1 MPPIEE
7 CYSSD
12 ETSED
17 NCVGTVVLDSLKEGR
32 KRDCFA
38 RKISS
43 ERKCLAS
50 SNVEEYSSGETEEDC
65 QPSPV
70 LTENA
75 KRGKATRKLEKA
87 KRGSER
93 YYESELDRTIRIM
106 RAKEYNHHR
115 YKLKK
120 KQKVNELSGVISKA
134 KGNVSAE
141 SMSTSGDSSLLS
153 KSTSRTTTSR
163 NCQLIQN
170 RNPTPKKF
178 SIWEFDD
185 GTVVK
190 KCV

>member
-1 MPPIEE
+1 M
-7 CYSSD
+7 
-12 ETSED
+12 
-17 NCVGTVVLDSLKEGR
+17 
-32 KRDCFA
+32 
-38 RKISS
+38 
-43 ERKCLAS
+43 AS

-70 LTENA
+70 LTVNA
-75 KRGKATRKLEKA
+75 KWGKATRKLEKA

-93 YYESELDRTIRIM
+93 YYESELDRTIRIT